1 MVSDG
6 AVMLDSGMKASR
18 TIWNVLFTPQTSY
31 GPRTSPFA
39 SKGDTGAVPL
49 IFVTST
55 PTEDARNWSMNA
67 WLSSPSENTHG
78 RFHPELVDRPACHWL
93 IKMRPSPGKPAKY
106 TACGL
111 VENKF

>member
-39 SKGDTGAVPL
+39 SKSSEPAAPSQLTEPPLAIVVKARVQFPGVITVPDRKSTRLNSSHLVISYAVFCL
-49 IFVTST
+49 
-55 PTEDARNWSMNA
+55 
-67 WLSSPSENTHG
+67 
-78 RFHPELVDRPACHWL
+78 
-93 IKMRPSPGKPAKY
+93 KKK
-106 TACGL
+106 
-111 VENKF
+111 KQ